1 VLQRNAQAEQQRQTR
16 RGWSIKAYLVA
27 LALSSTLPIAI
38 AAGFFAYHLV
48 SASSQNTRT
57 EFEDRLRLLRN
68 AIEMRIDN
76 VIEDLEILA
85 RSPALQED
93 RLSDFRQHAS
103 EAARLIGAIAIVLT
117 DREGRQLVNTRQ
129 PPGTPLPPRANLDAL
144 KRVLETGRPQVS
156 DLIRASVDGLPII
169 TVDVPVR
176 ANDGGIR
183 YVLAVGLLPQYLSA
197 LMDASVPAGIIGS
210 IVDRKGI
217 LIARRPYIDGV
228 ELVGQPTIPEL
239 RQHLGQPSALWI
251 KAVSRSGVP
260 TYTSFFRSE
269 RTGWSV
275 NMALPRDA
283 IDGPVRR
290 ANMLFAAAVLAAL
303 LASLLFA
310 RLVASRFLHA
320 LTGLE
325 QHVAQLGAAR
335 LFVPQPGPV
344 LEVNRMEGVLHRVGL
359 EIAEAEEAIERE
371 RSLLRAT
378 VQTIPIGVLLVTA
391 NGRISLVNRKMLS
404 LCGVDALQSLE
415 DQALL
420 SYFRPDG
427 TPYALSEL
435 PIVRALEDGETI
447 EGEEVLHQMAGVTR
461 HEMINAAPVRDG
473 AGAVIAAVSA
483 CYDVTDVRTAMK
495 RQQILLDEINHRVK
509 NTLATVQSIAR
520 VSLSSATTM
529 EEYAE
534 AFERRL
540 IALAGAYNLLTENNW
555 EGADLRTIVERT
567 LAPFA
572 RGGRT
577 SLSGPALTLT
587 PKLTLALSAAIQ
599 ELSTN
604 AAKYGALSV
613 EQGRLDVS
621 WSRQD
626 DGRIAFI
633 WIERDGPPVRKPT
646 RRGFGTRLIQDILA
660 MDSGWSVNLD
670 YAPEGLRCKMHIVE

>member
-1 VLQRNAQAEQQRQTR
+1 MLQRDAQAGQEGRTG
-16 RGWSIKAYLVA
+16 RGWSIKAYLIA

-48 SASSQNTRT
+48 SASSQNTRL

-68 AIEMRIDN
+68 GIEMRIDN

-85 RSPALQED
+85 RSPALQD
-93 RLSDFRQHAS
+93 GRLSDFRQHAS
-103 EAARLIGAIAIVLT
+103 EAGKLMSAVAIVLT
-117 DREGRQLVNTRQ
+117 DLEGRQLVNTRQ
-129 PPGTPLPPRANLDAL
+129 PLGAPLPPRNDLETL
-144 KRVLETGRPQVS
+144 KRVLATGRPQVS
-156 DLIRASVDGLPII
+156 DLSRTTADGLPFIS
-169 TVDVPVR
+169 VEVPVHV
-176 ANDGGIR
+176 DGGVR
-183 YVLAVGLLPQYLSA
+183 YVLAVGLLPQYLSG
-197 LMDASVPAGIIGS
+197 LMDAYVPAGIIGS
-210 IVDRKGI
+210 IIDRKGI
-217 LIARRPYIDGV
+217 LITRRPLLDGL
-228 ELVGQPTIPEL
+228 EPVGQPTIPEL
-239 RQHLGQPSALWI
+239 RQHLGEPSGLWI

-283 IDGPVRR
+283 IDGPLRGTSV
-290 ANMLFAAAVLAAL
+290 LFAAAVLAAL

-325 QHVAQLGAAR
+325 QHVTQLGAAR
-335 LFVPQPGPV
+335 LFVPQPGSV
-344 LEVNRMEGVLHRVGL
+344 VEVNRMEGVLHRVGL

-378 VQTIPIGVLLVTA
+378 VETIPIGVLLVTA

-404 LCGVDALQSLE
+404 LCGVDELRSLE
-415 DQALL
+415 DRALL

-427 TPYALSEL
+427 TRYGLAEL
-435 PIVRALEDGETI
+435 PVVRALDEGETI
-447 EGEEVLHQMAGVTR
+447 EGEEVLHKVAGLTR

-473 AGAVIAAVSA
+473 TGAVIAAVAAS
-483 CYDVTDVRTAMK
+483 YDVTDVRTGMK

-529 EEYAE
+529 EDYAE

-540 IALAGAYNLLTENNW
+540 IALSGAYNLLTENNW
-555 EGADLRTIVERT
+555 EGADLRTVVERT

-572 RGGRT
+572 HGART

-587 PKLTLALSAAIQ
+587 SKLTLAMSAAVQ

-626 DGRIAFI
+626 DGRIAFS

-660 MDSGWSVNLD
+660 LDSGWSVTLD
-670 YAPEGLRCKMHIVE
+670 YAPEGLRCTMLIVE

>member
-1 VLQRNAQAEQQRQTR
+1 VLQRNLQAGQGERTR
-16 RGWSIKAYLVA
+16 RGWSIKAYLIA
-27 LALSSTLPIAI
+27 LALSSTLPMAI

-48 SASSQNTRT
+48 SASSQNTRL

-68 AIEMRIDN
+68 GIEMRIDN

-85 RSPALQED
+85 RSPSLQD
-93 RLSDFRQHAS
+93 GRLSDFRRNAS
-103 EAARLIGAIAIVLT
+103 EAVKLIGAVAIVLT
-117 DREGRQLVNTRQ
+117 DLEGRQLVNTRQ
-129 PPGTPLPPRANLDAL
+129 PPGTPLPPRADLETL
-144 KRVLETGRPQVS
+144 KRVLATGRPQVS
-156 DLIRASVDGLPII
+156 DLSRTTADRLPFISVE
-169 TVDVPVR
+169 VPVR
-176 ANDGGIR
+176 VDGAIR
-183 YVLAVGLLPQYLSA
+183 YVLAVGLLPQYLSG
-197 LMDASVPAGIIGS
+197 LMDAYVPAGIIGS
-210 IVDRKGI
+210 IIDRKGI
-217 LIARRPYIDGV
+217 LIARRPLLDGL
-228 ELVGQPTIPEL
+228 ELVGEPTIPEL
-239 RQHLGQPSALWI
+239 RRHLGEPSGLWI

-283 IDGPVRR
+283 IDGPWRR
-290 ANMLFAAAVLAAL
+290 TSVLFAAAGLAAL

-325 QHVAQLGAAR
+325 QHVTQLGAAR

-344 LEVNRMEGVLHRVGL
+344 VEVNRMEGVLHRVGM
-359 EIAEAEEAIERE
+359 EIAETEEAIERE

-378 VQTIPIGVLLVTA
+378 VETIPIGVLLVTA
-391 NGRISLVNRKMLS
+391 SGRISLVNRKMLS
-404 LCGVDALQSLE
+404 LCGVDELRSLE
-415 DQALL
+415 DRALL

-427 TPYALSEL
+427 TPYGPSEL
-435 PIVRALEDGETI
+435 PIVRALEDGETT
-447 EGEEVLHQMAGVTR
+447 EGEEVLHKIAGVTR

-473 AGAVIAAVSA
+473 TGAVIAAVSA
-483 CYDVTDVRTAMK
+483 CYDVTDVQNVMK

-534 AFERRL
+534 SFERRL
-540 IALAGAYNLLTENNW
+540 IALSGAYNLLTENNW
-555 EGADLRTIVERT
+555 EGADLRMIVERT

-577 SLSGPALTLT
+577 SLTGPALTLS
-587 PKLTLALSAAIQ
+587 PKLTLALSAAVQ

-613 EQGRLDVS
+613 EQGRLEVA

-626 DGRIAFI
+626 DGRIAFS
-633 WIERDGPPVRKPT
+633 WIERDGPPVRKPV

-660 MDSGWSVNLD
+660 ADSGWSVTLD
-670 YAPEGLRCKMHIVE
+670 YAPAGLRCTMLIVE